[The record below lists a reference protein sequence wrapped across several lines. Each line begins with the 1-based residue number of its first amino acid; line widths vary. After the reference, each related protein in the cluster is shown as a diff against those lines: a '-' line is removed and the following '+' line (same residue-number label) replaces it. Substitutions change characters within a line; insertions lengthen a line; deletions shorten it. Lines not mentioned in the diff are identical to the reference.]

1 MERTIPFTDK
11 KEESFSILEW
21 ANLLKEKGSL
31 MELVDRRLGSDFNK
45 EEVLVMIKVALLCT
59 KVTATQRPTM
69 SSVVSILE
77 GRTIVEEVYSETS
90 EVLDEKR

>member
-1 MERTIPFTDK
+1 MGFLVTLFGR
-11 KEESFSILEW
+11 LV
-21 ANLLKEKGSL
+21 LLHVSVL
-31 MELVDRRLGSDFNK
+31 SPVLLLGSDFNK